1 MTDSL
6 KNHLGSC
13 LPQFPPFPRFSLLLA
28 FPASLAHHLNSTN
41 GGRKTKL
48 FKKTFMK
55 IKKRR
60 FDQARVTKVELKRFC
75 FFFFFFE
82 TRNEKVFGDK
92 LEFCAADWESK
103 FEFRILRLRGIKKKI
118 EEKEKETAKCSFGF
132 SAEGLEFR
140 THRSGRRFIQTLSN
154 KVVNWVGKN

>member
-28 FPASLAHHLNSTN
+28 FLASLEHHLNSTN
-41 GGRKTKL
+41 RGRKTKL

-55 IKKRR
+55 IKKNKIRSSSSYKSWT
-60 FDQARVTKVELKRFC
+60 QAFL